1 MERGSGCVELGVGVG
16 VGCEDRVMAVE
27 LLSGRFLYEG
37 ESELAAVNQLV
48 RLAGTSGL
56 SVRRMGGGEA

>member
-1 MERGSGCVELGVGVG
+1 MEHGSGRVELGVGVG
-16 VGCEDRVMAVE
+16 VGCEDRVMVVE

-48 RLAGTSGL
+48 RLTGTSGL
-56 SVRRMGGGEA
+56 DVRGVGGCEE

>member
-1 MERGSGCVELGVGVG
+1 MG

-56 SVRRMGGGEA
+56 GVRRVGGGEA